1 MTELVVRMI
10 GPVVGMAELLRDECR
25 GVRDE
30 VSVAKQT
37 SKAKRKITPTIEDKE
52 EARGVGGAEVYGGGG
67 GAGFAGQQAAGRFG
81 EL

>member
-1 MTELVVRMI
+1 MI

-25 GVRDE
+25 GMRDE

-52 EARGVGGAEVYGGGG
+52 EARGVGGAEV
-67 GAGFAGQQAAGRFG
+67 
-81 EL
+81 